1 MLKIDENKGRE
12 FAQKLGVLQVETTD
26 KIALIC
32 KEYGV
37 DVFETIKIFGT
48 HIYQIGA
55 DLQAGFKAKQ
65 ENTNKER
72 GNE

>member
-1 MLKIDENKGRE
+1 MLKINENKGRE

-37 DVFETIKIFGT
+37 GLFETIKIFGL
-48 HIYQIGA
+48 HLYQIGA

-65 ENTNKER
+65 ENDKET
-72 GNE
+72 